1 MNPQAG
7 NRTAVLS
14 MTTLPSCQVR
24 GTWNL
29 TGFLLSPLCL
39 KLPTHV
45 ICEKEVD
52 CSTNQIVIFSD
63 GTLTEKSGRDSRGLR
78 GILAISPF
86 KNYCWWSYF
95 RFLPEMMDIC
105 ISECQ
110 TDHAQ
115 GEEIAWSTV
124 FLPRLWVL
132 TNDSSFC
139 LLACRGNSFLL
150 CLPFLPFSQ
159 MIFPLLLD
167 SLIFL
172 PVENELVQ
180 KVSCTGLI
188 VLISQW

>member
-29 TGFLLSPLCL
+29 TGFLISPLCL

-45 ICEKEVD
+45 ICEKEVT

-95 RFLPEMMDIC
+95 RFLPGMMDIC

-124 FLPRLWVL
+124 FLPRDCEYLQMTLASV
-132 TNDSSFC
+132 C
-139 LLACRGNSFLL
+139 LLAEGILFFCASLSSPSPRWFFHYYWILWFSCLWKMSLCRKWA
-150 CLPFLPFSQ
+150 
-159 MIFPLLLD
+159 
-167 SLIFL
+167 
-172 PVENELVQ
+172 VRA
-180 KVSCTGLI
+180 
-188 VLISQW
+188 W